1 MLYLNLSYFMII
13 DKISEIIVALK
24 LRNEP
29 HFKEQ
34 LHLFKK
40 LCIIHKTLAIATL
53 YLYEKKRSC

>member
-1 MLYLNLSYFMII
+1 MII